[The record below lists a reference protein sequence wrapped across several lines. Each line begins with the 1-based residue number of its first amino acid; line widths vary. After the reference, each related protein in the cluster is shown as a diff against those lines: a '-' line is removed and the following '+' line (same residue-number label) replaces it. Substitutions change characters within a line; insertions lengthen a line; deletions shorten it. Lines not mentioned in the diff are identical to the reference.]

1 MSIFTHKLWNSEATD
16 DELKETILKHEELA
30 KVLIDKREEKEL
42 SPTEQLLSELGF
54 S

>member
-1 MSIFTHKLWNSEATD
+1 
-16 DELKETILKHEELA
+16 LA